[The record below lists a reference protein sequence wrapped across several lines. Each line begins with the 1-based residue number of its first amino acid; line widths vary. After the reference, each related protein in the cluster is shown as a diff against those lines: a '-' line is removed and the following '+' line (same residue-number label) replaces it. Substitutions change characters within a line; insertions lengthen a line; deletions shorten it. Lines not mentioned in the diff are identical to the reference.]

1 MAIPLRPEEVP
12 KDLICAICL
21 SVPLTPC
28 TLEGCSHLFCNE
40 CISESLSHQLS
51 CPVCRDYAEVSD
63 IRYLREGTLGYRIWC
78 SIIVKC
84 DNHESGCSWTGS
96 ISDYDKHKRNSCR
109 RQQNTDAQRNQEL
122 EEENDLLEER
132 NQELEE
138 ENELLE
144 EKLYSAEIML
154 NRILLKC
161 EVLKQQFEQMKEERN
176 LALQNCVREKPD
188 CNDKGGYA
196 YDRHSVVKLTKLIC
210 QNLENKP
217 CDINSNKIFER
228 VRHIYVNLKQGHADN
243 PDHLYIDVRMLLGVC
258 LASNWFTANQLKNL
272 MKFAFEQSWT

>member
-51 CPVCRDYAEVSD
+51 CPVCRDYAEDLD

-96 ISDYDKHKRNSCR
+96 ISDYNKHKRNSCR
-109 RQQNTDAQRNQEL
+109 RQQNTDAQRNREIIDAL
-122 EEENDLLEER
+122 EQENDSLED
-132 NQELEE
+132 
-138 ENELLE
+138 
-144 EKLYSAEIML
+144 KLYSAE
-154 NRILLKC
+154 RILNGIIMKC
-161 EVLKQQFEQMKEERN
+161 DVLKQQLEQTKEEKN

-188 CNDKGGYA
+188 SNGKGGYD

-210 QNLENKP
+210 QNLVSKP
-217 CDINSNKIFER
+217 CDINGNKIFER
-228 VRHIYVNLKQGHADN
+228 VRHIYVNLKQGRADN
-243 PDHLYIDVRMLLGVC
+243 PDHLYIDVRMLFGVC
-258 LASNWFTANQLKNL
+258 LASNWFTDNQLKNL
-272 MKFAFEQSWT
+272 KKFAIEQSWI